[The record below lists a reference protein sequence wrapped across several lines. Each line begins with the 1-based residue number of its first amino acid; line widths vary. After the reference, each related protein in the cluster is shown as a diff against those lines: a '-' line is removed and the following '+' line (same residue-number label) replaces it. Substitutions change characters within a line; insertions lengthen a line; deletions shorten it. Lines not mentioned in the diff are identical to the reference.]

1 MRIAVTGSRGL
12 IGSSLVPYLRV
23 KGHEVLPVVR
33 GTASPGEVLWDPK
46 QGTIEHDKLLGI
58 DAVVHLAG
66 AGVGDRRWSPSY
78 KQLILSSRVD
88 GTTTL
93 AEALAHLAVP
103 PSVMVS
109 ASAVGYYGS
118 QGDEI
123 LSEDAPRNGILG
135 RRVCAVGVGD
145 DCRGLGRN
153 PGGDLAHRCGAEWR
167 WWCPE
172 EAAPTISAWAGG
184 APGKGLA
191 TAELDYPPRCRRGDC
206 LPARRPHPVR
216 PIQHHRSRT
225 GFKCQ
230 VHQGVGACSPSAGP
244 TGRARD
250 PDPLGAGRRNGNG
263 VSAGVT
269 AGHPSA
275 PAGSRIFLCRS
286 GPSRSSRH
294 GPFGPLS
301 DGPVLSSS

>member
-12 IGSSLVPYLRV
+12 IGSSLVPYLRA

-123 LSEDAPRNGILG
+123 LSEDAARGTGFLAD
-135 RRVCAVGVGD
+135 VCAQWESATTAAASAGIRVVTLRTGVVLSG
-145 DCRGLGRN
+145 
-153 PGGDLAHRCGAEWR
+153 
-167 WWCPE
+167 
-172 EAAPTISAWAGG
+172 AGG
-184 APGKGLA
+184 ALKKQLPPFRLGLGA
-191 TAELDYPPRCRRGDC
+191 RLGRGSQQLSWITRRDAVAAIAFLLDDRTQSGPFNITAPAPVSNARFTKELGRALRR
-206 LPARRPHPVR
+206 PARLVVPETLIRWALGDEMATEFLLASQRAIPQR
-216 PIQHHRSRT
+216 LQAA
-225 GFKCQ
+225 GFSF
-230 VHQGVGACSPSAGP
+230 A
-244 TGRARD
+244 D
-250 PDPLGAGRRNGNG
+250 PALPEAL
-263 VSAGVT
+263 VT
-269 AGHPSA
+269 ALLDH
-275 PAGSRIFLCRS
+275 
-286 GPSRSSRH
+286 
-294 GPFGPLS
+294 
-301 DGPVLSSS
+301 